1 MDRHRT
7 PIQISKK
14 SMLRSTSNLSTISS
28 TKPSSSIN
36 NQTIA
41 FDISLHQAYEML
53 EDYINLSNI
62 EFGLYTFTEHPNFT
76 TLVVLLNQLIG
87 SLRTTLISFPP
98 SQDRVASNLNKL
110 YTMMLINFRVN
121 KSDLML
127 MHSNQRSLE
136 AVIKPLA
143 LFVHHRLRPLYETIS
158 NHFLP
163 LHCKIEFDFN
173 LDQLRRLISKQND
186 FDCNNNNNNNN
197 NHNHHQH
204 HQHYHQER
212 DHLYGFVGN
221 EKENEE
227 NLFDFFQRMSIAGID
242 TEELL
247 VMIEERIESTQNH
260 FDNEIKSIEQ
270 CHKQMAEDI
279 FQAEIK
285 YSLVEEIFKDEIKF
299 NEIIIHLEQQN
310 VATKNLLNKIC
321 IAYRTRCLD
330 LISKSFLDRINESML
345 KFSHS
350 NHSELNFFIQFLT
363 EYIEICQEF
372 KVTIVSK
379 DLLI

>member
-1 MDRHRT
+1 
-7 PIQISKK
+7 
-14 SMLRSTSNLSTISS
+14 
-28 TKPSSSIN
+28 
-36 NQTIA
+36 
-41 FDISLHQAYEML
+41 
-53 EDYINLSNI
+53 
-62 EFGLYTFTEHPNFT
+62 
-76 TLVVLLNQLIG
+76 
-87 SLRTTLISFPP
+87 
-98 SQDRVASNLNKL
+98 
-110 YTMMLINFRVN
+110 
-121 KSDLML
+121 
-127 MHSNQRSLE
+127 
-136 AVIKPLA
+136 
-143 LFVHHRLRPLYETIS
+143 
-158 NHFLP
+158 
-163 LHCKIEFDFN
+163 
-173 LDQLRRLISKQND
+173 
-186 FDCNNNNNNNN
+186 
-197 NHNHHQH
+197 
-204 HQHYHQER
+204 
-212 DHLYGFVGN
+212 
-221 EKENEE
+221 
-227 NLFDFFQRMSIAGID
+227 MSIAGID

-372 KVTIVSK
+372 KNNPLDKELFERKIEELARKNSIQMRTKIDTLQSQLDEAKNRLIETKSTLARMIVKRKEAKVIKVSEEKLKLLRKNKSKLEKELIKSKEKLLKLEKDHQKQLDRLQNEFDAIVNSVRQQIEQNIELMENETIRSK
-379 DLLI
+379 LAKFNIKIGRNFINLTSTRMSQPNPNKYEIT